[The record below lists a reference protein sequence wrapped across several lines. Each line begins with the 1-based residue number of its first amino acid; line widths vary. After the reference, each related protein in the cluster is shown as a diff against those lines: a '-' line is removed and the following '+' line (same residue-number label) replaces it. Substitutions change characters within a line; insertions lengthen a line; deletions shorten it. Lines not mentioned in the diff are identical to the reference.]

1 MGPPS
6 DRLIAGAGERLGA
19 ICCPCHPEPLDNW
32 RLPCPLK
39 NRFFICWTPVP
50 TSTVRFTPS
59 GGLTTSAGVPTNAV
73 FGFVQM
79 LLKVLKD
86 AKPSHLAV
94 VYDTKGPTFRHK
106 LYPAYKAN
114 RPPLDP
120 ALKSQFPLVRQ
131 VVTALNLP
139 AVEAEGFEADD
150 LMATLAK
157 KAEEQGYEVVLV
169 SGDKD
174 LFQLL
179 NGNVTMWDTM
189 KELRLG
195 PDEVKEKLGVGPE
208 RIVDLQ
214 ALWGDSTDNVP
225 GVPGVGKVTAA
236 RLINQHGGLEDILAA
251 VGGMKKSKMKENL
264 LANFDKARL
273 SAKLVELS
281 TEAPVEFMPEAFEVH
296 EPDPKVLTPVLAQ
309 LEFNRLIKEFAQAG
323 PPPKGDYRLVTS
335 QDELDTYLQKAF
347 ELGRV
352 AVDTETTSVDSME
365 AELVGFSLSH
375 ESGSG
380 IYVPVGH
387 NLPPEKTGRP
397 PKGPG
402 LSRQNAGRRECRE
415 NRPELKIRPGGAG
428 PGRT

>member
-1 MGPPS
+1 M
-6 DRLIAGAGERLGA
+6 
-19 ICCPCHPEPLDNW
+19 
-32 RLPCPLK
+32 
-39 NRFFICWTPVP
+39 
-50 TSTVRFTPS
+50 
-59 GGLTTSAGVPTNAV
+59 
-73 FGFVQM
+73 
-79 LLKVLKD
+79 
-86 AKPSHLAV
+86 
-94 VYDTKGPTFRHK
+94 
-106 LYPAYKAN
+106 
-114 RPPLDP
+114 
-120 ALKSQFPLVRQ
+120 
-131 VVTALNLP
+131 VTALNLP

-195 PDEVKEKLGVGPE
+195 PEEVKEKLGVGPE

-236 RLINQHGGLEDILAA
+236 RLINEHGGLEDILAA
-251 VGGMKKSKMKENL
+251 AGGMKKSKMKENL

-335 QDELDTYLQKAF
+335 QEELDRYLQKAF
-347 ELGRV
+347 ELGRGGGGHR
-352 AVDTETTSVDSME
+352 DH
-365 AELVGFSLSH
+365 LGGFH
-375 ESGSG
+375 ESRAGG
-380 IYVPVGH
+380 
-387 NLPPEKTGRP
+387 LFPEPRIRKRDLCACGAQPAPRKTGRP

-402 LSRQNAGRRECRE
+402 LSRRNAGRRECRE
-415 NRPELKIRPGGAG
+415 DRPEPESTTWWCWPGPGLNSRAG
-428 PGRT
+428 PLTPWWRHIF